1 MTATLNFTL
10 KKWLQKD
17 SLKSL
22 PSKQINVQSWEGVN
36 SIF

>member
-1 MTATLNFTL
+1 MTATL
-10 KKWLQKD
+10 KWLQKD

-22 PSKQINVQSWEGVN
+22 PSKQIINVQSWEGVN